1 MNEPLL
7 ARRIGGEVTKLN
19 PTEDDGRHNEAALDP
34 KALEA
39 LGRALKAHYDDLV
52 HAPLPDK
59 FVELL
64 GLLEA
69 EEQRRSS
76 QPGGTDA
83 AG

>member
-1 MNEPLL
+1 MSL
-7 ARRIGGEVTKLN
+7 ALTRRIGGEVTKLN
-19 PTEDDGRHNEAALDP
+19 PTQDDGRHNEAALDP

-64 GLLEA
+64 GRLEA
-69 EEQRRSS
+69 EEERRSA
-76 QPGGTDA
+76 QPRGGNA

>member
-1 MNEPLL
+1 MPYQ
-7 ARRIGGEVTKLN
+7 GELGAEVSKLN
-19 PTEDDGRHNEAALDP
+19 PTEDDGRHNEASLDP

-64 GLLEA
+64 GRLEA
-69 EEQRRSS
+69 EEGSRSA
-76 QPGGTDA
+76 QQGNGNA